1 MQATKFICDFRKAAF
16 FILIA
21 FFAVPLIAQEAGQKT
36 FKSAQEATTALVMA
50 AKNNDEQ
57 AILEILGADGKKI
70 ITSGD
75 AKADAEDR
83 ANFIARYEEMHRLMK
98 EPDGT
103 TTLYVGSENW
113 PAPIPLTEKNGAWY
127 FDTQV
132 AKREILYRR
141 IGRNEISTIGV
152 CKELAAAEKEYYSMR
167 KQYAQKLVSSTG
179 QQDGLYWKVASGQ
192 PKSPIGPRV
201 AMADDESTSATPFRG
216 YYFHALTP
224 QGASGSFAFIAYPA
238 EYRSSGVMTFVVDD
252 KGVVYRKDLGKET
265 PTVAKA
271 MKEYDPNSSW
281 HQAEDRS
288 TEAASGETK

>member
-1 MQATKFICDFRKAAF
+1 MSAMRFVCDFRKAASF
-16 FILIA
+16 LFIA
-21 FFAVPLIAQEAGQKT
+21 FLAVPVIPQEAGQKT
-36 FKSAQEATTALVMA
+36 FKSAQEATSALVMA

-113 PAPIPLTEKNGAWY
+113 PAPIPLAEKNGAWY

-132 AKREILYRR
+132 AKKEILYRR

-152 CKELAAAEKEYYSMR
+152 CKELAAAEKEYYSAH
-167 KQYAQKLVSSTG
+167 KQYAQRIVSSTG
-179 QQDGLYWKVASGQ
+179 QKDGLYWKVTAGQ
-192 PKSPIGPRV
+192 PKSPVGPLV
-201 AMADDESTSATPFRG
+201 AMADDEGPSATPYRG

-224 QGASGSFAFIAYPA
+224 QGAGASSSFAFIAYPA
-238 EYRSSGVMTFVVDD
+238 NYRSSGVMTFVVDD
-252 KGVVYRKDLGKET
+252 KGIVYRKDLGKET

-271 MKEYDPNSSW
+271 MKEYNPDSTW
-281 HQAEDRS
+281 KQDEDQQE
-288 TEAASGETK
+288 EAAAK